1 MNYNYF
7 HGKIFILRRLHM
19 FKEFCPFDY
28 EKPLCYV
35 HMHYCFLFK
44 FSIFMLNQQL
54 VYKLNIKL
62 Y

>member
-1 MNYNYF
+1 
-7 HGKIFILRRLHM
+7 M